1 MSSYSL
7 TPKQAEQAFHP
18 LHVCVH
24 IRAQSLS
31 HVQLFATPLIVAS
44 QASLSMG
51 FPRQEYWSRLPF
63 LTPGDVPNPGI
74 KSTSLV
80 SPALTDKFLPLVP
93 ISIVGAGFTL
103 SH

>member
-51 FPRQEYWSRLPF
+51 FPRQEYRSRLPF

-74 KSTSLV
+74 EPWSLV
-80 SPALTDKFLPLVP
+80 SLALAGQFLTPAPPGKPLHPLVE
-93 ISIVGAGFTL
+93 AN
-103 SH
+103 